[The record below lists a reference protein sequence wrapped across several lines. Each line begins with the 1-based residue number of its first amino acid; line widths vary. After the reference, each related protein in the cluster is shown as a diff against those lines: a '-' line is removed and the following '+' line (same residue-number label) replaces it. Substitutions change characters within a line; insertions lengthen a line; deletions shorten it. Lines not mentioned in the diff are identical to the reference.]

1 MELPAFIENTRTLL
15 SVLTRYLDDYNPLS
29 NLLGFWNVNTVN
41 GKSRFKQYHN
51 NEIKKTFMRTTNGL
65 RLSKHERLISLQT
78 YIHTYI
84 HNPY

>member
-41 GKSRFKQYHN
+41 MANQDLNNITTMKSNK
-51 NEIKKTFMRTTNGL
+51 
-65 RLSKHERLISLQT
+65 RLCEQQT
-78 YIHTYI
+78 D
-84 HNPY
+84 

>member
-41 GKSRFKQYHN
+41 GNQDLNNITTMKSNK
-51 NEIKKTFMRTTNGL
+51 
-65 RLSKHERLISLQT
+65 RLCEQQT
-78 YIHTYI
+78 D
-84 HNPY
+84 